1 MEIRRGG
8 VFTDFRK
15 RTLNKYIVRLKC
27 HNVTAQGNALIAR
40 GLVVTLTTSD
50 FHQCHGRWCDG
61 GDIMSEVMSLRKAVV
76 YRWIRHVV
84 TL

>member
-1 MEIRRGG
+1 M
-8 VFTDFRK
+8 
-15 RTLNKYIVRLKC
+15 
-27 HNVTAQGNALIAR
+27 
-40 GLVVTLTTSD
+40 S
-50 FHQCHGRWCDG
+50 QCHCAGECADCQRVSCDIDYIGLSPMSRQMCDG